1 VAKSVISISFKE
13 LVVATALLFGA
24 FLLCEVPPIVS
35 AICSVVVAI
44 QTFTGM
50 ALYQRYLGSERTH
63 VVEVFTLGFA
73 LGSALAVLSALIL
86 RPVVD
91 PSFGW
96 LFPTIVLAV
105 YNTKR
110 PLDVDLRANSCL
122 QMSSPEVVAVV
133 SIAFLYLAQD
143 SHWPTAIATTGLCIY
158 SLLVWRIES
167 MILMILVRIALVA
180 GAFAALVA
188 GVHDRPPFWDYLADD
203 FRVFE
208 SLSRS
213 ILNFGP
219 QDQYGT
225 LGTIGAQ
232 YHFFTYAY
240 SGLLDRVSSA
250 STFIVL
256 NRVMLILTALMLSSI
271 IWAFIK
277 RDGGTNRIVNLLL
290 AGMFPLFFDYSFTSP
305 SFVFGLF
312 FYLSGIYF
320 WTDQRTKTRLPIR
333 MLVGFILTAV
343 VLTTKISNM
352 PVVLSGLMLLSLYA
366 LVVRPIWRNTAII
379 NFVVTF
385 LTSSI
390 YFALFLANGR
400 TGSQLNSMYPF
411 GWARRIAGDLITISE
426 ASIRVLASIMYTSL
440 YLVLPMVAVI
450 YFLLKRRNS
459 HSSLLLISIPA
470 LPLVVLTALF
480 GGADASGYF
489 VTSCLGVLNVV
500 LIVNLSKFFS
510 GFNWADKRNS
520 QILIFAFLAGITGIA
535 SQQLVSYFNGG
546 TANEILIRSFLKS
559 HWVTALLLTII
570 WFAILKLVNLDR
582 KIPFIV
588 AFVAAELLA
597 FASVEAMNLDR
608 LTKGSELGVE
618 EASTALGTND
628 EIFVGTWIRNN
639 TELSAIIAT
648 NHFCGA
654 ACSGENWFENDFK
667 NLDDSYI
674 FPSSPTG
681 YGTFNFILSVY
692 AERRF
697 FVEGTRFLLVNG
709 MPKELVRERMN
720 LVLEF
725 ANTPD
730 SENLRLLQE
739 KGVSYFVVN
748 KESTSVR
755 NWKDLATTRYENET
769 FIVLE
774 LL

>member
-1 VAKSVISISFKE
+1 MAKSVISISLKE
-13 LVVATALLFGA
+13 LVVATALLLGA

-44 QTFTGM
+44 QTFTGIV
-50 ALYQRYLGSERTH
+50 LYQRYLGSERTH
-63 VVEVFTLGFA
+63 VVEVLSLGFA
-73 LGSALAVLSALIL
+73 LGSALAVFSALIL

-96 LFPTIVLAV
+96 LLPTIVLAV

-110 PLDVDLRANSCL
+110 PLNVDLRANSRL

-167 MILMILVRIALVA
+167 KILMIPVRIALVV

-333 MLVGFILTAV
+333 MLIGFILTAV

-588 AFVAAELLA
+588 AFVAAELLS

-697 FVEGTRFLLVNG
+697 FVEGSRFLLVNG